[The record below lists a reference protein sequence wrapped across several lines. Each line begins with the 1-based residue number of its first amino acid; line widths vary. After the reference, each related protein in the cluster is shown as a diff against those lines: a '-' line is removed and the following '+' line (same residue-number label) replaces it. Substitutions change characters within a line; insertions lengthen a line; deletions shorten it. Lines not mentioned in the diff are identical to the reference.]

1 MLENLFDNTI
11 EEAVPMP
18 EYPAR
23 SKVELMPA
31 VHCMAGPNCLDAAAA
46 LLLAHLLRLEG
57 RVRWPELRLAHVPLS
72 DVVYPTLFEQ
82 SRRAFV
88 SLISTSAPA
97 RVRYL

>member
-31 VHCMAGPNCLDAAAA
+31 VYCMAGRNGLDAAAVFD
-46 LLLAHLLRLEG
+46 LLTRLVNRSLVQIEHNGGDGRYRLLETLRQFARDRL
-57 RVRWPELRLAHVPLS
+57 S
-72 DVVYPTLFEQ
+72 
-82 SRRAFV
+82 SRKYAR
-88 SLISTSAPA
+88 SAG
-97 RVRYL
+97 